1 MKIEILEKKKISQN
15 DKFPKYLKYLQILIR
30 STRYKVEQIHVTEE
44 CDITD
49 QFKSS
54 YWWIIC

>member
-30 STRYKVEQIHVTEE
+30 STRYKLEQIHVTEE

-49 QFKSS
+49 QLKSS
-54 YWWIIC
+54 Y

>member
-1 MKIEILEKKKISQN
+1 MNENRNIRKKKISQN

-44 CDITD
+44 CDIRD

-54 YWWIIC
+54 Y